1 MSNADVMNKQ
11 DININPDAGLRIQ
24 ALNHTTIPVRDRYKA
39 ARFYVAVMGGELH
52 HESSPDRVKK
62 GLARALQVGVRLCS
76 GLEIDLFEQD
86 YGQPGW
92 DQSHPHHAF
101 DIPAESFASWVEHF
115 KKWKVPF
122 VGPMTRPGTGS
133 AEIYFNDPDGNH
145 LELHCSDYPK
155 HNEIPSGPYNKKLTV
170 HENPW
175 PAPELQAEA
184 ERLFEASA
192 QRMRARRKPL

>member
-1 MSNADVMNKQ
+1 MSDVDVMNKQ
-11 DININPDAGLRIQ
+11 NIDINPDARLRIQ

-39 ARFYVAVMGGELH
+39 ARFYVAVMGGEMH

-86 YGQPGW
+86 YGQPEW

-101 DIPAESFASWVEHF
+101 DVPADSFESWVAHF

-122 VGPMTRPGTGS
+122 VGPMTRAGTGS

-145 LELHCSDYPK
+145 LELHCSNYPK
-155 HNEIPSGPYNKKLTV
+155 HTEIPSGPYDKKLTV

-175 PAPELQAEA
+175 PAPELLAEA
-184 ERLFEASA
+184 DRLLEASA